1 MVKLNKNKFKQS
13 FETKMYSL
21 YAQSIKDA
29 TDEQLLNV
37 LCSVIKDIISKK
49 WVDNKLDSQKE
60 VYYFSIEFL
69 LGRQL
74 KSNLLNLGIED
85 VVRTGLKELNIDLDN
100 LINGYLVSD
109 IKVEN
114 NKITIKY
121 DVDLEKNYYKIKSIY
136 LNNNKLMI
144 STINHD
150 SNGVSSGQNVILNNV
165 KEFNVY
171 IKEALIYF
179 EIITDSGESRIRCI

>member
-1 MVKLNKNKFKQS
+1 MAKINKNKFKQS

-21 YAQSIKDA
+21 YAQSINDA

-74 KSNLLNLGIED
+74 KSNLLNLGIEN
-85 VVRTGLKELNIDLDN
+85 VVRESLKELNIDLDN
-100 LINGYLVSD
+100 LINAESD
-109 IKVEN
+109 PALGN
-114 NKITIKY
+114 GG
-121 DVDLEKNYYKIKSIY
+121 LGRLSKSI
-136 LNNNKLMI
+136 LSSFKLSLTTFSI
-144 STINHD
+144 PKFSKLD
-150 SNGVSSGQNVILNNV
+150 
-165 KEFNVY
+165 FNC
-171 IKEALIYF
+171 LPN
-179 EIITDSGESRIRCI
+179 

>member
-1 MVKLNKNKFKQS
+1 MRKQLTKRGDWILVKLNKNKFKQS

-100 LINGYLVSD
+100 LILSRFSYFQFD
-109 IKVEN
+109 EI
-114 NKITIKY
+114 
-121 DVDLEKNYYKIKSIY
+121 
-136 LNNNKLMI
+136 
-144 STINHD
+144 
-150 SNGVSSGQNVILNNV
+150 
-165 KEFNVY
+165 
-171 IKEALIYF
+171 IKENEVVTNSMLPRTKKN
-179 EIITDSGESRIRCI
+179 EVLNV

>member
-1 MVKLNKNKFKQS
+1 MRKYITKRGDWILVKFNKNKFKKS

-100 LINGYLVSD
+100 LINAESD
-109 IKVEN
+109 P
-114 NKITIKY
+114 
-121 DVDLEKNYYKIKSIY
+121 
-136 LNNNKLMI
+136 
-144 STINHD
+144 
-150 SNGVSSGQNVILNNV
+150 
-165 KEFNVY
+165 
-171 IKEALIYF
+171 ALGKGGLGRLAACFLDYMA
-179 EIITDSGESRIRCI
+179 